1 MPERNQYG
9 IKTLTIDGKEVCA
22 AEDQTILEVARENG
36 IDIPTLCHF
45 SGLKEIGACRLCVVE
60 VKGSNKLLA
69 SCATQAQEGMEVT
82 ANSSQ
87 LKEYRKLVVELLLT
101 ERNHVCAVCVSAG
114 HCELQ
119 TLAQKL
125 GVDHVTLPYLHVKC
139 ATDGSHPR
147 FVADHNRCI
156 LCTRCLRVCAE
167 IEGAHTWDL
176 TGRGIGARMISDMG
190 EPWGNSAS
198 CTQCGKCVMVCPV
211 GALVDKGK
219 SVAEMTKP
227 EFLPYLLQ
235 MRAEENQ

>member
-1 MPERNQYG
+1 MPERNQYQ
-9 IKTLTIDGKEVCA
+9 IKTLTIDGKQVCA
-22 AEDQTILEVARENG
+22 SEDQTILEVARENG

-45 SGLKEIGACRLCVVE
+45 SGLREIGACRLCVVE

-69 SCATQAQEGMEVT
+69 SCATQAQEGMEITVH
-82 ANSSQ
+82 SQ
-87 LKEYRKLVVELLLT
+87 ELREYRKLIVELLLT
-101 ERNHVCAVCVSAG
+101 ERNHVCAVCVSSG

-125 GVDHVTLPYLHVKC
+125 GVDHVTLPYL
-139 ATDGSHPR
+139 
-147 FVADHNRCI
+147 NRCI
-156 LCTRCLRVCAE
+156 LCSRCLRVCDE

-176 TGRGIGARMISDMG
+176 TGRGIAARMITDMG
-190 EPWGNSAS
+190 EPWGNSAT

-211 GALVDKGK
+211 GALVAKGK

-235 MRAEENQ
+235 MRGEDRR

>member
-1 MPERNQYG
+1 MPERNQYQ
-9 IKTLTIDGKEVCA
+9 IKTLTIDGKQVCA
-22 AEDQTILEVARENG
+22 SEDQTILEVARENG

-45 SGLKEIGACRLCVVE
+45 SGLREIGACRLCVVE

-69 SCATQAQEGMEVT
+69 SCATQAQEGMEITVH
-82 ANSSQ
+82 SQ
-87 LKEYRKLVVELLLT
+87 ELREYRKLIVELLLT
-101 ERNHVCAVCVSAG
+101 ERNHVCAVCVSSG

-125 GVDHVTLPYLHVKC
+125 GVDHVTLPYLHIKC
-139 ATDGSHPR
+139 ETDGSHPR
-147 FVADHNRCI
+147 FVVDHNRCI
-156 LCTRCLRVCAE
+156 LCSRCLRVCDE

-176 TGRGIGARMISDMG
+176 TGRGIAARMITDLG
-190 EPWGNSAS
+190 EPWGNSAT

-211 GALVDKGK
+211 GALVAKGK

-235 MRAEENQ
+235 MRGEDRR